1 MAEIPLI
8 ILRSLGILLVLIGLS
23 GTLGGMYAV
32 KVVHDYNLTSKTPT
46 DMRASI
52 YDVSRNLDAQKADT
66 DRYLSNIN
74 SALDNASRSV
84 IAAGDE
90 AAIAS
95 DSVGSAASDL
105 TNAGKALK
113 LASSENA
120 DAGIYLGSAANELS
134 KWADDYS
141 YNGTPL
147 PYKYRFDGAV
157 SDIEMAAGKLKDS
170 GARLE
175 SAASN
180 MDKTASNLKKTSS
193 DLKDSSTKLKEAGAQ
208 LNQTAEHF
216 NNLKEPL
223 GSLISGIAATM
234 KSSAETIERAS
245 GIATSLKTIAY
256 GLIGYL
262 ILLHVIILGI
272 GIALAVIETELFLP
286 GGGGGSSEVGAD
298 DN

>member
-32 KVVHDYNLTSKTPT
+32 KMVYDYNLTSKTPT
-46 DMRASI
+46 DVRTSI
-52 YDVSRNLDAQKADT
+52 SDVSKNLETKKADT

-84 IAAGDE
+84 VASGDE
-90 AAIAS
+90 AAAAS

-105 TNAGKALK
+105 TGTGGDLK
-113 LASSENA
+113 KASSENT
-120 DAGIYLGSAANELS
+120 DAGIYLSSAAKELS
-134 KWADDYS
+134 KWAEDYS
-141 YNGTPL
+141 YDGNPL
-147 PYKYRFDGAV
+147 PLKYKFDGAV
-157 SDIEMAAGKLKDS
+157 SNIDKAAGKLKDS
-170 GARLE
+170 GTHLE
-175 SAASN
+175 SAASGIE
-180 MDKTASNLKKTSS
+180 KTASNLKKTSA
-193 DLKDSSTKLKEAGAQ
+193 DLKDSSTKLKEAGAE
-208 LNQTAEHF
+208 LNRTTENF

-223 GSLISGIAATM
+223 GSLISGIATTL

-245 GIATSLKTIAY
+245 GIATSIKTIAY
-256 GLIGYL
+256 GLLGYL
-262 ILLHVIILGI
+262 IMLHLIILGI

-286 GGGGGSSEVGAD
+286 GGGGESEVGAD